1 MFCGPSGQGRDGS
14 AQVVQEGGMR
24 WSGCVATTAGH
35 AAERSSVALRQCWCG
50 LSTVPKFAQRWRGS
64 RPTEQTDLPQR
75 LRPERRGGMLG
86 SLSTSNGF
94 EWIRMEWRYNPKRRH
109 SRIGMLSPIQFET
122 RHAATPSWRLAHL
135 TCPDYGVNLSRA
147 CPLRRATDR
156 PTEPQSTSL
165 INGS

>member
-1 MFCGPSGQGRDGS
+1 
-14 AQVVQEGGMR
+14 MR

-50 LSTVPKFAQRWRGS
+50 LSTVPKFAQRRRGS

-94 EWIRMEWRYNPKRRH
+94 EWNEMEVQP
-109 SRIGMLSPIQFET
+109 ET
-122 RHAATPSWRLAHL
+122 TPLAYRNAEPHRVRDTPHAATPSWRLAHL

-147 CPLRRATDR
+147 LSGEQPIA
-156 PTEPQSTSL
+156 PPSL
-165 INGS
+165 NPPA